1 MGALG
6 RTRTCDLLIRS
17 HSHSGTGADMEGQ
30 GEAKPR
36 FYRESGFL
44 KRHRGTGRDTQLRS
58 DCGQKLCKNHLI
70 NTQGITKDLLS
81 SKYRPQKGEKIPPIV
96 SAKSVRSSPSLFMRW
111 LENLLLMTL
120 GELPKLFRSN
130 LR

>member
-17 HSHSGTGADMEGQ
+17 HSHSGTGTDMEGQ
-30 GEAKPR
+30 GETKPR

-58 DCGQKLCKNHLI
+58 DCGQKLCKKPSHKYSGYY
-70 NTQGITKDLLS
+70 QGPAFK
-81 SKYRPQKGEKIPPIV
+81 QV
-96 SAKSVRSSPSLFMRW
+96 SASK
-111 LENLLLMTL
+111 
-120 GELPKLFRSN
+120 G
-130 LR
+130 